1 MKLKLDENVD
11 LRILARLRLAGH
23 DVATVP
29 EQKLMSAPDTTV
41 IEVCRQ
47 EARCLVTADRDFSNR
62 GRYNPATYAGIA
74 VIRLPPQVRL
84 SDWQVAIETFM
95 LGLEA
100 ADITGK
106 LWVIRGGNI
115 QEYQPIP
122 PEERDDE

>member
-1 MKLKLDENVD
+1 MRLKLDENVD
-11 LRILARLRLAGH
+11 LRILSRLRLAGH

-29 EQKLMSAPDTTV
+29 EQKLVSASDTTV

-62 GRYNPATYAGIA
+62 GRYNPTNYAGIA

-84 SDWQVAIETFM
+84 SDWEAAIEILI
-95 LGLEA
+95 LGLA
-100 ADITGK
+100 VADITGK
-106 LWVIRGGNI
+106 LWVIRGGSI